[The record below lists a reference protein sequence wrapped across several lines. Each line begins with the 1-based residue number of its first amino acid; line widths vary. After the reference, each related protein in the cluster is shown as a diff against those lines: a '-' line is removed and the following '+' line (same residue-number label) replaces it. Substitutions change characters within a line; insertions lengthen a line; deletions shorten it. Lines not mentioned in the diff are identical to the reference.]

1 LEDRGSVVD
10 LVAVVRAASRPL
22 QPTRLLAR
30 SAPALAARRTSAPLA
45 RHRHTRDITPRALR
59 RSPLRRIP
67 RARRPSAPTS
77 PSPPAPSWRVG
88 AGRLAVSSAPAPAAR
103 RLSAPLARPR
113 HHRDITLRAL
123 RYPSPR
129 RSPRARRPSAPTP
142 PLPSAPSWL
151 VDAACPVARSAP
163 ALATRRSSAPLARP
177 RHHCDITLRALRC
190 PPLAAAQERV
200 DLPRRRRRCRS
211 RCRAASTLLACCEL
225 DAGPCRAPIERAS
238 AFPVT
243 TVTSTCVLCTAN
255 DRAAAQD
262 RVDLLRR
269 RRRRRSHRRGAS
281 TLVALL

>member
-1 LEDRGSVVD
+1 
-10 LVAVVRAASRPL
+10 VAPSSTSSPSCARP
-22 QPTRLLAR
+22 LAR
-30 SAPALAARRTSAPLA
+30 SNPLAFSRDLRRPLPRAERARLLRAIATPVTSPRVLCDAHHCAASQGTSTFCANVAVAARAVL
-45 RHRHTRDITPRALR
+45 ALR
-59 RSPLRRIP
+59 RRRFI
-67 RARRPSAPTS
+67 AS
-77 PSPPAPSWRVG
+77 
-88 AGRLAVSSAPAPAAR
+88 LAPAPAAR